1 MRLLIISTVELSKNG
16 IASSIMSHYRAIL
29 KQSNN
34 KIDFLYTGYID
45 EALKMEILSND
56 SQIFC
61 FGNRKRRPLHYIY
74 LLRKLAINKKYDYV
88 WVHGNSSSMAFEE
101 FALRNLDSKIIVQA
115 HSVLTNYSFLNKIL
129 RRYFLN
135 HFDLGLAV
143 SKEAGTF
150 LFKNKQFQILP
161 NGLSIKNYYFSENS
175 RMIYRE
181 KYKISSETKLIIQ
194 LATYTPMKNHKFSLE
209 LSQALKNKGENFKLL
224 CFGYTPFGD
233 LKKELEIEIKE
244 KRLENSVTLF
254 DSIDD
259 IKGILSA
266 TDGVIIPSI
275 GESFGIVALESQA
288 AGVPVVVSSEHFIP
302 ELKVSPF
309 IEYLPLEIEKWV
321 KWIEKLKIKE
331 NHNSKIGEK
340 AIIQA
345 GLDDDTIA
353 NYFIKLIENMGNMK
367 NI

>member
-1 MRLLIISTVELSKNG
+1 MKILIISTVELSKNG
-16 IASSIMSHYRAIL
+16 ITSSIMSYYRAIL
-29 KQSNN
+29 KQRNYE
-34 KIDFLYTGYID
+34 IDFLYTGFID
-45 EALKMEILSND
+45 RSLKDEILNNGG
-56 SQIFC
+56 QIFC
-61 FGNRKRRPLHYIY
+61 FGNRKKRPLHYIS
-74 LLRKLAINKKYDYV
+74 LLRNLAINKKYNYI

-101 FALRNLDSKIIVQA
+101 FSLRNLDSKIIVQA
-115 HSVLTNYSFLNKIL
+115 HSLTTNYSFLNKIL

-143 SKEAGTF
+143 SKESGAF
-150 LFKNKQFQILP
+150 LFKKNQFQILP
-161 NGLSIKNYYFSENS
+161 NGLPPKNYYFSKKS
-175 RMIYRE
+175 RITYR
-181 KYKISSETKLIIQ
+181 KMYNISSETKLIIQ
-194 LATYTPMKNHKFSLE
+194 LATYTAVKNHKFSIE
-209 LSQALKNKGENFKLL
+209 LAQSLKNKGENFKLL

-233 LKKELEIEIKE
+233 LKKDLEGEIKE
-244 KRLENSVTLF
+244 KRLEDFVTLF

-266 TDGVIIPSI
+266 TDGVIIPSV

-302 ELKVSPF
+302 ELKISPF
-309 IEYLPLEIEKWV
+309 IEYLPLKIEKWV
-321 KWIEKLKIKE
+321 KWVEKLKIKE
-331 NHNSKIGEK
+331 NHNSEIGEK

-353 NYFIKLIENMGNMK
+353 NYFIKLIENME

>member
-1 MRLLIISTVELSKNG
+1 MKILIISTVELSKNG
-16 IASSIMSHYRAIL
+16 ITNSIMSYYRAIL
-29 KQSNN
+29 KQRNYE
-34 KIDFLYTGYID
+34 IDFLYTGFID
-45 EALKMEILSND
+45 ESLKDEILNNEG
-56 SQIFC
+56 QIFC
-61 FGNRKRRPLHYIY
+61 FGNRKRRPLHYIS
-74 LLRKLAINKKYDYV
+74 LLRNLAINKKYDYV

-115 HSVLTNYSFLNKIL
+115 HSVITNYSFLNKIL

-150 LFKNKQFQILP
+150 LFKNKQFHILP

-181 KYKISSETKLIIQ
+181 KYKISSETTLIIQ
-194 LATYTPMKNHKFSLE
+194 LATYTAMKNHKFSLE
-209 LSQALKNKGENFKLL
+209 LAQKLKEKGINFKLL
-224 CFGYTPFGD
+224 CFGYTPFGN
-233 LKKELEIEIKE
+233 LKKELESEVE
-244 KRLENSVTLF
+244 NNNLENHVTLF

-266 TDGVIIPSI
+266 TDGVIIPST

-302 ELKVSPF
+302 ELKISSF
-309 IEYLPLEIEKWV
+309 IDYLPLEVEKWA
-321 KWIEKLKIKE
+321 KWVENLKIKE
-331 NHNSKIGEK
+331 HHDSTIGGK

-345 GLDDDTIA
+345 GLDDETIA
-353 NYFIKLIENMGNMK
+353 DYFIKLIESIK
-367 NI
+367 NK

>member
-16 IASSIMSHYRAIL
+16 IAISIMSHYRAII

-45 EALKMEILSND
+45 EAIKNEILSND
-56 SQIFC
+56 SQIFY

-74 LLRKLAINKKYDYV
+74 CLRKLAINKKYDYI

-115 HSVLTNYSFLNKIL
+115 HSVMTNYSFLNKIL

-150 LFKNKQFQILP
+150 LFKNKQFKILP
-161 NGLSIKNYYFSENS
+161 NGLPPKNYYFSQNS
-175 RMIYRE
+175 RITYRNIYN
-181 KYKISSETKLIIQ
+181 ISSETKLIIQ
-194 LATYTPMKNHKFSLE
+194 LATYTAVKNHKFSLE
-209 LSQALKNKGENFKLL
+209 LAQELKEKGINFKLL
-224 CFGYTPFGD
+224 CFGYTPFGN
-233 LKKELEIEIKE
+233 LKKELESEVENKH
-244 KRLENSVTLF
+244 LENHVTLF

-266 TDGVIIPSI
+266 TDGLIIPSI
-275 GESFGIVALESQA
+275 VESFGIVALESQA

-302 ELKVSPF
+302 ELKISSF
-309 IEYLPLEIEKWV
+309 IDYLPLEVEKWA
-321 KWIEKLKIKE
+321 KWIEKLEIKE
-331 NHNSKIGEK
+331 YHDSTIGGK

-345 GLDDDTIA
+345 GLDDETIA
-353 NYFIKLIENMGNMK
+353 DYFIKLIGNIK
-367 NI
+367 NK